1 MFAGTF
7 DIVQRQMVTH
17 FLLYKESASG
27 LRRWPQLSMP
37 VLLRLDVTTSH
48 CSKCRQLEN
57 SHASVPDQSQQQCE
71 FLNDKQSVLPSLM
84 SVGIQPACMNVNE
97 MRQLDHGRKIH
108 TPVNCTA

>member
-108 TPVNCTA
+108 TP